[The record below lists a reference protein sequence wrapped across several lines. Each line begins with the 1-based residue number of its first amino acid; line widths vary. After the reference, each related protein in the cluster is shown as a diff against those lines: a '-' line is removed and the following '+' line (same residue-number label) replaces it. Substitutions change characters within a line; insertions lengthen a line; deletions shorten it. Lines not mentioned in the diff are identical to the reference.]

1 MVQCR
6 IAIMSNAGGTGK
18 TTLASNLAYQ
28 LARLGKSVCILGCD
42 PNGSL
47 ALFVGLEDPVGK
59 EQTLDKALYP
69 NFEGGWPLFPVW
81 RDKISAIDAVLGG
94 LHLFETTK
102 RLDQDPRGSYLLL
115 DALEDYPLPHDYLLF
130 DCPGTVEKY
139 HEVALCACTHILVIL
154 RPEYKDV
161 DAGFKLINWIYDWQ
175 KRLRLKPTPG
185 ILGVLVNG
193 FDRNTAMHREIMGG
207 DPDYS
212 LPIALEEMN
221 LELLQS
227 LPFSRQLRNSSAN
240 GVPLGLWRPG
250 DDINKQFREAVQK
263 IMEKVRD
270 NA

>member
-1 MVQCR
+1 MGQGR

-18 TTLASNLAYQ
+18 TTLAANIAYQ
-28 LARLGKSVCILGCD
+28 LARLGKSVCIVGCD

-47 ALFVGLEDPVGK
+47 ALFVGLEDPVDK
-59 EQTLDKALYP
+59 IETLDKVLDS
-69 NFEGGWPLFPVW
+69 NFSGDWPLFPVW
-81 RDKISAIDAVLGG
+81 RDKVNSVDAILGG

-102 RLDQDPRGSYLLL
+102 RLDQDPRGAYLLS
-115 DALEDYPLPHDYLLF
+115 DALEDHPLPHDYLLF
-130 DCPGTVEKY
+130 DCPGTVERY
-139 HEVALCACTHILVIL
+139 HEVALCGCSHILVAL

-175 KRLRLKPTPG
+175 KRLRLKPARK
-185 ILGVLVNG
+185 ILGVVING
-193 FDRNTAMHREIMGG
+193 FDRNTAMHREIMGD

-212 LPIALEEMN
+212 LPMALEGMD
-221 LELLQS
+221 LALLKS

-250 DDINKQFREAVQK
+250 DDINNQFRDIAQRIVEEV
-263 IMEKVRD
+263 E